1 MFHRF
6 YIELNKPNS
15 FAAREAILHDLD
27 DSHAQA
33 HLQCDHFPD
42 YKPKFS
48 TLWLTDKSSLVDFVD
63 DGGATGGFGLLISKK
78 ALAVFETLNLPPHRV
93 YPLDTMHRGNKICD
107 QYYWLQI
114 LSVQYEEWIDFS
126 QSKFQ
131 LKSQLEFDPDVVGE
145 DIKISDAIELKSII
159 ETLGN
164 NDQDLLFVSLVFNEK
179 YKELNYDMFYLD
191 RLDGVRA
198 GFPVVSKRLNE
209 QFESN
214 KLMGY
219 WVGKISIELK

>member
-6 YIELNKPNS
+6 YVELNKPNS

-27 DSHAQA
+27 DPHAQA
-33 HLQCDHFPD
+33 NLQCDHFPD

-63 DGGATGGFGLLISKK
+63 NGSATGGFGLLISKK
-78 ALAVFETLNLPPHRV
+78 ALGVFETLNLPPHRA
-93 YPLDTMHRGNKICD
+93 YQLDAKHRGNKISD

-114 LSVQYEEWIDFS
+114 LSVPYEEWIDFS
-126 QSKFQ
+126 KSKFQ
-131 LKSQLEFDPDVVGE
+131 VKSQHEFDPDVAGE
-145 DIKISDAIELKSII
+145 DIQISNAKELKPII

-179 YKELNYDMFYLD
+179 YEELNYDIFYLE
-191 RLDGVRA
+191 RLDGVRS
-198 GFPVVSKRLNE
+198 GFPVVSQRLKE
-209 QFESN
+209 QFEDN
-214 KLMGY
+214 KLTGY
-219 WVGKISIELK
+219 WVGKIPIEVE